1 MPVIMGTAGHID
13 HGKTALVKA
22 LSGIDCDRLAEEKK
36 RGITIELGFAFL
48 DLPDGSRLGIIDVP
62 GHERFVKNMVAGA
75 AGIDF
80 VTLVIAADEGVMPQ
94 TREHLDICALL
105 GVTTGLVA
113 LTKVDLVDADW
124 LAMVTEDVRAALAGT
139 FLEHAPILP
148 VSAHTGQGLP
158 ELRQALAD
166 LAARYVP
173 RYRSDVARLPIDR
186 VFTLKGHGTVV
197 TGTLVAGSLG
207 VGDDVRLYPSE
218 KKSKIRSLQSH
229 GQPVETA
236 LAGCRTAANLANL
249 DVEDVARG
257 EVLARPGTLFPET
270 CFEVELTCLAS
281 SPRPIKHRTE
291 VHVHHG
297 TREILAR
304 VHLLDRDALAPG
316 QTAVCQIRFPEPM
329 VGMCG
334 DRVVIRSG
342 APLRTIAGGRV
353 LAPMGLPV
361 KRFDAAG
368 LAALAALA
376 KASGPDLVLAHLRRA
391 ESAGLGFAR
400 LLALTGFD
408 SKTLDKALSRLC
420 DHGQAALVDREGPEG
435 RHYLHGETAA
445 ALTASL
451 AAALADFHRREPL
464 KRGISR
470 SELASAWGKDLPPK
484 LVHFLVE
491 RLVRGGELVADQDVV
506 RLPDHAVSLAA
517 DQTALRQALVAAYRD
532 GGLTPPN
539 IKDILA
545 PLGHTMPEA
554 LPVYKV
560 LVAEGVLVKAQENM
574 YFYRQAVDEL
584 IERVRGYFAAGN
596 TDMGPAQ
603 FRELTGLSR
612 KFLIPLLE
620 YLDKTKIT
628 VRVGDK
634 RLLRQK

>member
-48 DLPDGSRLGIIDVP
+48 DLPGGARLGIIDVP

-80 VTLVIAADEGVMPQ
+80 VTLVIAADEGIMPQ
-94 TREHLDICALL
+94 TREHLDICSLL
-105 GVTTGLVA
+105 GVRTGLVA
-113 LTKVDLVDADW
+113 LTKIDLVDADW

-139 FLEHAPILP
+139 FLEKAPILP
-148 VSAHTGQGLP
+148 VSAHTGHGVP

-166 LAARYVP
+166 IAARSETS
-173 RYRSDVARLPIDR
+173 RKSDLARLPIDR

-197 TGTLVAGSLG
+197 TGTLLAGTLST
-207 VGDDVRLYPSE
+207 GDDVLLYPSG
-218 KKSKIRSLQSH
+218 KKTKIRSLQSH
-229 GQPVETA
+229 GQSVDASP
-236 LAGCRTAANLANL
+236 AGCRTAANLTNL
-249 DVEDVARG
+249 EVEDIERG
-257 EVLARPGTLFPET
+257 EVLAKPGTLFPEMA
-270 CFEVELTCLAS
+270 FVVELTCLGS

-304 VHLLDRDALAPG
+304 IHLLDREALTPG

-329 VGMCG
+329 VGVCG
-334 DRVVIRSG
+334 DRLVIRSG

-353 LAPMGLPV
+353 LAPMGIAI
-361 KRFDAAG
+361 KRFDATV
-368 LAALAALA
+368 LAALTALA
-376 KASGPDLVLAHLRRA
+376 SATGTDLVAGHLRLA
-391 ESAGLGFAR
+391 ATNGLGFAR
-400 LLALTGFD
+400 LMTLTGLD
-408 SKTLDKALSRLC
+408 SKSLDKALTSLSNQG
-420 DHGQAALVDREGPEG
+420 HASLVDRDGPEG
-435 RHYLHGETAA
+435 RHYLHSEAIA

-451 AAALADFHRREPL
+451 LAAVAAFHQREPL
-464 KRGISR
+464 KLGISR
-470 SELASAWGKDLPPK
+470 SELASAWGKNLPPK
-484 LVHFLVE
+484 LLHFLVE
-491 RLVRGGELVADQDVV
+491 KLLRAKELMADQDVL

-517 DQTALRQALVAAYRD
+517 DQTALRQALVTAYQH

-539 IKDILA
+539 PKDILT
-545 PLGHTMPEA
+545 PLGLTMKEA
-554 LPVYKV
+554 LPVYKL
-560 LVAEGVLVKAQENM
+560 LVTEGVLVKAQENT
-574 YFYRQAVDEL
+574 YFCAAAVARL
-584 IERVRGYFAAGN
+584 IETVRAFYAAGN
-596 TDMGPAQ
+596 TDMGPAE
-603 FRELTGLSR
+603 FKELTGLSR

-620 YLDKTKIT
+620 YLDKEKVT

>member
-94 TREHLDICALL
+94 TREHLDICSLL

-124 LAMVTEDVRAALAGT
+124 LAMVTEDVRATLAGT
-139 FLEHAPILP
+139 FLGHAPILP

-158 ELRQALAD
+158 ELRQALAG
-166 LAARYVP
+166 LATRYAP
-173 RYRSDVARLPIDR
+173 KRRSDLARLPIDR
-186 VFTLKGHGTVV
+186 VFTLTGHGTVV
-197 TGTLVAGSLG
+197 TGTLVAGPLG

-229 GQPVETA
+229 GQPVETSP
-236 LAGCRTAANLANL
+236 AGCRTAANLTNL
-249 DVEDVARG
+249 EVADVARG
-257 EVLARPGTLFPET
+257 KVLARPGTLFPET
-270 CFEVELTCLAS
+270 CFEVELTSLAS
-281 SPRPIKHRTE
+281 APRPIKHRTE

-304 VHLLDRDALAPG
+304 VHLLDREALAPG
-316 QTAVCQIRFPEPM
+316 QTAICQIRFPGPM
-329 VGMCG
+329 VGVCG
-334 DRVVIRSG
+334 DRLVIRSG
-342 APLRTIAGGRV
+342 APLRTVAGGRV
-353 LAPMGLPV
+353 LAPMAIPV
-361 KRFDAAG
+361 KRFDDD
-368 LAALAALA
+368 ALAALA
-376 KASGPDLVLAHLRRA
+376 ELARTTGPDLVTAHLRRVGA
-391 ESAGLGFAR
+391 DGLGFAR
-400 LLALTGFD
+400 LMTLTGLD
-408 SKTLDKALSRLC
+408 SKTLDKTLSQLC
-420 DHGQAALVDREGPEG
+420 DRGEAFLVEREGPEG
-435 RHYLHGETAA
+435 RQYLHGEAVAALGASLTAA
-445 ALTASL
+445 M
-451 AAALADFHRREPL
+451 ADFHRREPL
-464 KRGISR
+464 KQGVSR
-470 SELASAWGKDLPPK
+470 SELASAWGRDLPPK
-484 LVHFLVE
+484 LLHFLVE
-491 RLVRGGELVADQDVV
+491 RLLRSGELVADQEVL

-517 DQTALRQALVAAYRD
+517 DQTALRQTLLTAYQK

-539 IKDILA
+539 AKDILA
-545 PLGHTMPEA
+545 PLGLTMQEA
-554 LPVYKV
+554 LPIYKV
-560 LVAEGVLVKAQENM
+560 LVGEGLLVKAQENM
-574 YFYRQAVDEL
+574 YFCSSALDRL

-596 TDMGPAQ
+596 ADLGPAQ

-620 YLDKTKIT
+620 YLDKAKIT